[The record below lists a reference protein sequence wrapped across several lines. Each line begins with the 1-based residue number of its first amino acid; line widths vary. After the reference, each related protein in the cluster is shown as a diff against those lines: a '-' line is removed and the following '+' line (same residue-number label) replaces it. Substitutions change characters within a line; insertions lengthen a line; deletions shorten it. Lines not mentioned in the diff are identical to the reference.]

1 MLRAI
6 PDRVLYVLLFAAVFA
21 ALSWMVPAAYHAV
34 QPADHYLQVQEAA
47 VSVDEND
54 TSDHEIEVVYWS
66 RDGTIVDVRLVLER
80 VESDGTR
87 SEVRAWR
94 FETYISEGVETA
106 TLDRELDE
114 PPDGGSYVYR
124 FDVEFEVRY
133 NVQKSY
139 SYETGTFHIVNTTDA
154 DDGADA
160 DRESIPPRI
169 QT

>member
-21 ALSWMVPAAYHAV
+21 ALSWMVPAAYHAI
-34 QPADHYLQVQEAA
+34 QPADHYIQVQEAA

-54 TSDHEIEVVYWS
+54 SSVHQIEVVYWS
-66 RDGTIVDVRLVLER
+66 RDGTVVDVRLILER

-87 SEVRAWR
+87 SEVQAWR
-94 FETYISEGVETA
+94 FETYIPEGAET
-106 TLDRELDE
+106 TTFDRELDE
-114 PPDGGSYVYR
+114 PPDGGAYVYR
-124 FDVEFEVRY
+124 FDAEFQVAY

-139 SYETGTFHIVNTTDA
+139 SYETPTFHIEGTD
-154 DDGADA
+154 DDDA